1 LTGALGRI
9 VVLKWGAVAPA
20 FFVAVFTPNVTNG
33 TPMTD
38 AAPGGLAADIERQVG
53 ELGYELVELEVA
65 GNRARPILR
74 VYIDRP
80 GSVPGEPAVSLDDC
94 TAVSRGLEPMLD
106 AYEGLSDRYVLEV
119 SSPGVERPLV
129 RPRDWSRFAG
139 QEVSVRGRA
148 ALAGKARR
156 LDGELLGTKGDEGN
170 ESVRLR
176 LAGGEEVEFPLA
188 EVEKAHLVYRW
199 GGKQRG

>member
-1 LTGALGRI
+1 M
-9 VVLKWGAVAPA
+9 
-20 FFVAVFTPNVTNG
+20 N
-33 TPMTD
+33 D
-38 AAPGGLAADIERQVG
+38 AAPGGLAADIERQVDA
-53 ELGYELVELEVA
+53 LGFELVELEVA

-74 VYIDRP
+74 VYIDRRD
-80 GSVPGEPAVSLDDC
+80 SVPGQPSVTLDDC

-139 QEVSVRGRA
+139 QEVSVRGKA
-148 ALAGKARR
+148 TLAGKARR

-170 ESVRLR
+170 ESVQLR

-188 EVEKAHLVYRW
+188 EVEKAHLVYKW
-199 GGKQRG
+199 GGQKRG